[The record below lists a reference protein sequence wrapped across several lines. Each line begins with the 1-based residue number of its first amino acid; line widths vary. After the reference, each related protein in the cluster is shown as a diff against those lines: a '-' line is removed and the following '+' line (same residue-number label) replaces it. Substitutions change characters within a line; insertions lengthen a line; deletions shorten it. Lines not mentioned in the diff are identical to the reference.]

1 MIPDLPSCRSCTHF
15 LHQVDGQW
23 TCWRYPWCKG
33 SRRRPAGGKG
43 GFNLLYLG
51 PGGYY
56 EPDDAKREK
65 WERWVR
71 HLHPAATASKN
82 ALRTDN
88 PRFSGGLA

>member
-1 MIPDLPSCRSCTHF
+1 MTPDLPSCSTCAHF
-15 LHQVDGQW
+15 QRLNSVW

-56 EPDDAKREK
+56 QADANKREQ
-65 WERWVR
+65 WEAACEGVR
-71 HLHPAATASKN
+71 
-82 ALRTDN
+82 
-88 PRFSGGLA
+88 